1 MNCRVYRRMRNH
13 SCRGEGARIHA
24 NNVVRNRISP
34 AKDAGRHRCCCKRA
48 ISIVDLFDLA
58 SAEDIGD
65 VGYIANIC
73 DIDNAQILNV
83 IVIPGKEGLVW
94 PQRKPRH
101 HIKSAK

>member
-1 MNCRVYRRMRNH
+1 
-13 SCRGEGARIHA
+13 
-24 NNVVRNRISP
+24 
-34 AKDAGRHRCCCKRA
+34 
-48 ISIVDLFDLA
+48 VDLFDLA
-58 SAEDIGD
+58 SAEDIRD

-83 IVIPGKEGLVW
+83 VVIPGKERLVR